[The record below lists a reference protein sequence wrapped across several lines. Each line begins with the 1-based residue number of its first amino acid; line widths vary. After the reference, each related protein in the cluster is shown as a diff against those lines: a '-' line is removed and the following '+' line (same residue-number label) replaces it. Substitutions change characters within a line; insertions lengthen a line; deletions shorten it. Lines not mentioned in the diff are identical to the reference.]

1 MVLILALYLPKL
13 LSKASEISP
22 RVTLLLAASILSAK
36 RFLSLFLAA
45 SRISVKIS
53 STLALSRSDFI
64 ISNLSIC
71 LRRTSVL
78 SMSRI
83 SNSGCF

>member
-53 STLALSRSDFI
+53 STFSAFRSAFI
-64 ISNLSIC
+64 FSNLSIC